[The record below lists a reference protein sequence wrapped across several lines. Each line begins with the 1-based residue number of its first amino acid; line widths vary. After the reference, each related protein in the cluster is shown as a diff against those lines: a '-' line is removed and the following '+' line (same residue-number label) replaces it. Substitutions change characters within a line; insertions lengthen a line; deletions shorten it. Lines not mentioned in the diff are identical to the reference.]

1 MLYLRT
7 GLISWCEWPEFY
19 EVWKGWAWEGAL
31 WGWEQGAKP
40 VNLATLWS
48 AVMPSTETTWSILQF
63 PLQKSDV
70 GVFAPKRSIL
80 VGKGLRLVRMFRKPA
95 GFQLPFLTLLK
106 GILSWP
112 DRLTQIQR
120 HQQGGLSGSLPWQP
134 LHLLPPLLLEVKNQ
148 VFCLIRPRTHLLR
161 VFSPVIKLFG
171 SRMYHLNPF
180 CSEKWG

>member
-1 MLYLRT
+1 MWVA
-7 GLISWCEWPEFY
+7 S
-19 EVWKGWAWEGAL
+19 V
-31 WGWEQGAKP
+31 
-40 VNLATLWS
+40 LWS
-48 AVMPSTETTWSILQF
+48 LEGLSLGGSSV
-63 PLQKSDV
+63 
-70 GVFAPKRSIL
+70 
-80 VGKGLRLVRMFRKPA
+80 GLRAGSKTSEPRYAMICCNAIYWNHLEHPAISLTKEWCQCLCAKRKHFSGQRA
-95 GFQLPFLTLLK
+95 ETCQDVLETCRAFQLPSLTLLK
-106 GILSWP
+106 GILSWA
-112 DRLTQIQR
+112 DRLTQIQQ